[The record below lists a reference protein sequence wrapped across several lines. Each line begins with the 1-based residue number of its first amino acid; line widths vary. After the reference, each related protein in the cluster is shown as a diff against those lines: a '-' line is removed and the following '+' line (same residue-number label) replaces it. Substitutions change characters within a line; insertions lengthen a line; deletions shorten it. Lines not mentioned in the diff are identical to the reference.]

1 MKHISNFLPEYNF
14 NAGHKTIKQE
24 VYERVEKVASTFVP
38 DKNHSLV
45 LANMQAVDDLVAFI
59 KENF

>member
-1 MKHISNFLPEYNF
+1 MKHTEKWDF
-14 NAGHKTIKQE
+14 NSEHKTIKQE

-45 LANMQAVDDLVAFI
+45 LANMIAVDDLVAFI